1 MAFWIFMLC
10 MILLVP
16 LTMICFGR
24 IFIKNPPKEINSIYG
39 YRTPRSTKN
48 IETWKFAH
56 HYSGKLWFQ
65 WGVILLPLSILPMFF
80 LLGKSTDEIGT
91 WGSIICLLQIIPLVG
106 VIFPTEAALK
116 KTFDENGNKKI
127 EKT

>member
-24 IFIKNPPKEINSIYG
+24 IFLKNPSKEINSIYG

-127 EKT
+127 A

>member
-24 IFIKNPPKEINSIYG
+24 IFLKNPPNEINSIYG

-127 EKT
+127 

>member
-24 IFIKNPPKEINSIYG
+24 IFLKNPPKEINSIYG

-127 EKT
+127 N

>member
-10 MILLVP
+10 MVLLVP
-16 LTMICFGR
+16 LTMIYFG
-24 IFIKNPPKEINSIYG
+24 ITFLKNPPKEINGVYG
-39 YRTPRSTKN
+39 YRTPRSIKN

-65 WGVILLPLSILPMFF
+65 WGVISLPLSILPMFF

-91 WGSIICLLQIIPLVG
+91 CGSIICLLQIIPLVG

-127 EKT
+127 N

>member
-24 IFIKNPPKEINSIYG
+24 IFLKNPSKEINSIYG

-56 HYSGKLWFQ
+56 HYSGKLRFQ

-127 EKT
+127 E

>member
-24 IFIKNPPKEINSIYG
+24 IFLKKPSKEINSIYG

-127 EKT
+127 E

>member
-24 IFIKNPPKEINSIYG
+24 IFLKNPPKKINSIYG

-127 EKT
+127 E

>member
-24 IFIKNPPKEINSIYG
+24 IFLKNPPKEINSIYG

-127 EKT
+127 E

>member
-24 IFIKNPPKEINSIYG
+24 IFLKNPSKEINSIYG

-116 KTFDENGNKKI
+116 KNFDENGNKKI
-127 EKT
+127 E